1 MSEITVEPVHFKEC
15 RNIVDSAGVQV
26 VQLRNALKTYLWLE
40 IVKKK
45 NYSITMYLHIHIMYA
60 HLFYQVPSMDGARK
74 RKQTVG
80 GQFKVC
86 FTQIIDFLVL
96 DIKKF
101 PGNTSLKSN

>member
-1 MSEITVEPVHFKEC
+1 
-15 RNIVDSAGVQV
+15 
-26 VQLRNALKTYLWLE
+26 
-40 IVKKK
+40 
-45 NYSITMYLHIHIMYA
+45 
-60 HLFYQVPSMDGARK
+60 MDGARK